1 MEEAEDGDGE
11 GSQVLASAEDYEKLI
26 TSAAL
31 ANGETQIIQ
40 TKDGPVQF
48 VQVRIPNSNGE
59 EEDAWLRIVPE

>member
-1 MEEAEDGDGE
+1 MEEGEDGE
-11 GSQVLASAEDYEKLI
+11 GAQVITSAEDYEKIL

-48 VQVRIPNSNGE
+48 VQVRIPNGNGE